1 MDKAITFG
9 RHTLLFRFTTGF
21 GLYVETV
28 PTQLRPALVQYDPD
42 DDEQIMT
49 MIEYSAT
56 ALKLPLLT
64 IELGRF
70 TPVLLDEDVEEF
82 AKMIEEM
89 MDEQEEADND
99 EK

>member
-42 DDEQIMT
+42 DDELDMT
-49 MIEYSAT
+49 MVEYSAT

-70 TPVLLDEDVEEF
+70 NPILFDEDAEELN
-82 AKMIEEM
+82 KLIREM
-89 MDEQEEADND
+89 LEEQEAEDD
-99 EK
+99 EN